1 MGMNKPTYVLG
12 TGLSHDGSSCLMRD
26 GKIVVGIEKERITRK
41 KHDGFNDQLT
51 LEYCLEAEGITWGD
65 VDLLV
70 ENNTKNR
77 FERDDQR
84 LRLGREIPEFVPR
97 VNISHHLAHAYSA
110 AGASPFS
117 ETTVVVIDGRGS
129 SLDNCVDV
137 TPHVLPADV
146 RSAPTGCQDEFFE
159 MASVYFFQDGRM
171 NTVFKDYSRLLSS
184 NFDRVKFPLAPP
196 TMEHSVGEFYGG
208 VSQYVFGKNFQEGKL
223 MGLAPYGRPG
233 TFSGDGFV
241 LRDGRAYINYG
252 DPSNVSSEL
261 YGGFYERPECFQ
273 TYADLAYWAQKEVEK
288 ALLYLVSAAHSLATS
303 PNLSYAGGLAL
314 NAVANRRL
322 FKETPFNNVYLQPAA
337 GDNGIALGCCYYGWL
352 EVLKRGPVKHSGM
365 SAFGRRYDAG
375 QCSSAVASLGSAY
388 TVTEP
393 ESILSATA
401 RMLADGRVVGWFQGP
416 SEFGPRA
423 LGFRSILADP
433 RRAEMQ
439 DFINRKVKLRED
451 FRPFAPS
458 VTEEDASVYFEED
471 FDSPYMILVMK
482 TRPEWRERIPAV
494 VHRDGTARVQTVSR
508 SMNPLYHRLLKE
520 FQRCA
525 GIPILLNTSFNRR
538 GMPIVET
545 PEQAV
550 EFFLESE
557 LHALVLGSYLV
568 TKKHRDGSPLHS

>member
-1 MGMNKPTYVLG
+1 
-12 TGLSHDGSSCLMRD
+12 MRD
-26 GKIVVGIEKERITRK
+26 GEIVVGIEKERITRK
-41 KHDGFNDQLT
+41 KHDGFNDRLT
-51 LEYCLEAEGITWGD
+51 LEYCLEAEGITWAD

-77 FERDDQR
+77 FELEDQR

-137 TPHVLPADV
+137 TPHLLPADV
-146 RSAPTGCQDEFFE
+146 RAMPAGHRDRLFE
-159 MASVYFFQDGRM
+159 KASVYFFQDGRM
-171 NTVFKDYSRLLSS
+171 ETVFKDYSPLLSKS
-184 NFDRVKFPLAPP
+184 LDRVRFPLAPP
-196 TMEHSVGEFYGG
+196 TMEHSAGEFYGG
-208 VSQYVFGKNFQEGKL
+208 VSYYVFGKNFQEGKL

-233 TFSGDGFV
+233 IFSGDGFV
-241 LRDGRAYINYG
+241 LREGRAFINYD
-252 DPSNVSSEL
+252 DPPDVPSEL
-261 YGGFYERPECFQ
+261 YGGFYERPERFQ
-273 TYADLAYWAQKEVEK
+273 TYADLAYWAQKELEK
-288 ALLYLVSAAHSLATS
+288 ALIYLVGTAHALAPS
-303 PNLSYAGGLAL
+303 RNLSYAGGLAL

-322 FKETPFNNVYLQPAA
+322 FTETPFDNIFIQPAA
-337 GDNGIALGCCYYGWL
+337 GDNGIAVGCCYYGWL
-352 EVLKRGPVKHSGM
+352 EVLKRGSVKHSGI

-375 QCSSAVASLGSAY
+375 QCSSALASHGSAC

-393 ESILSATA
+393 ESIVSAAA
-401 RMLADGRVVGWFQGP
+401 RILADGGVVGWFQGP

-433 RRAEMQ
+433 RLAEMQ
-439 DFINRKVKLRED
+439 DFINREVKLRED

-458 VTEEDASVYFEED
+458 VTEEDAAVYFEDD
-471 FDSPYMILVMK
+471 FESPYMILVMK

-494 VHRDGTARVQTVSR
+494 VHKDGTARVQTVSQ

-520 FQRCA
+520 FQRFA
-525 GIPILLNTSFNRR
+525 GIPVLLNTSFNRR

-557 LHALVLGSYLV
+557 LHALVLHRYLV
-568 TKKHRDGSPLHS
+568 TKNLREGSQPPR

>member
-1 MGMNKPTYVLG
+1 MNKPTYVLG

-26 GKIVVGIEKERITRK
+26 GEIVVGIEKERITRK
-41 KHDGFNDQLT
+41 KHDGFNDKLT
-51 LEYCLEAEGITWGD
+51 LEYCLEAEGISWGD

-77 FERDDQR
+77 FELEDQR
-84 LRLGREIPEFVPR
+84 LRLGRDIPEFVPR

-129 SLDNCVDV
+129 SLDNCVEV
-137 TPHVLPADV
+137 TPRVLPSDV
-146 RSAPTGCQDEFFE
+146 RSVPTNYLDELFE
-159 MASVYFFQDGRM
+159 KASVYFFQDGRM
-171 NTVFKDYSRLLSS
+171 ETVFKDFSPLLSGS
-184 NFDRVKFPLAPP
+184 FDRVTFPLAPP

-208 VSQYVFGKNFQEGKL
+208 VSHYVFGKNFQEGKL

-233 TFSGDGFV
+233 AFVGDGFV
-241 LRDGRAYINYG
+241 LRDGRAFVNYG

-261 YGGFYERPECFQ
+261 YGGFYERPERFQ
-273 TYADLAYWAQKEVEK
+273 TYSDLAYWAQQEVEK
-288 ALLYLVSAAHSLATS
+288 ALLYLVRAAHSLAPS
-303 PNLSYAGGLAL
+303 ANLSYAGGLAL

-322 FKETPFNNVYLQPAA
+322 FKETPFDNIFIQSAA

-352 EVLKRGPVKHSGM
+352 EVLKRGPVEHNGM
-365 SAFGRRYDAG
+365 SAFGRRYDAER
-375 QCSSAVASLGSAY
+375 CSAAVSSLGSAC

-393 ESILSATA
+393 ESIAGAAAEL
-401 RMLADGRVVGWFQGP
+401 LAGGSVVGWFQGP

-439 DFINRKVKLRED
+439 DFINREVKLRED

-458 VTEEDASVYFEED
+458 VTEEDAAVYFEDE
-471 FDSPYMILVMK
+471 FESPYMILVMK
-482 TRPEWRERIPAV
+482 TRPEWRGRIPAV
-494 VHRDGTARVQTVSR
+494 VHRDGTARVQTVSQR
-508 SMNPLYHRLLKE
+508 MNPLYHSLLKE
-520 FQRCA
+520 FQRFS
-525 GIPILLNTSFNRR
+525 GIPVLLNTSFNRR

-550 EFFLESE
+550 KFFIESE
-557 LHALVLGSYLV
+557 LHALALGRYLV
-568 TKKHRDGSPLHS
+568 TKNAADRGRL